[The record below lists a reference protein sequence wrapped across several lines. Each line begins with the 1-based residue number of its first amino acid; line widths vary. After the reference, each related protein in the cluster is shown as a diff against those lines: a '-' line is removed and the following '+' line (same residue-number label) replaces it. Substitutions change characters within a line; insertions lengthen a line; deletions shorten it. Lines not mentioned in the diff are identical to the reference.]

1 MLNNA
6 CGLNKWEKKLVRL
19 TDKEWKKAVK
29 SGNEKQLVVR
39 LFSDKMTEI

>member
-1 MLNNA
+1 MWFKQM
-6 CGLNKWEKKLVRL
+6 GKKLVRL
-19 TDKEWKKAVK
+19 TDKEWKKVVK